1 MRVADQMP
9 KLRPDGRHRIV
20 VVDDDPAMRELLRTM
35 LNVVPTLR
43 VVAQASNGVEAVAIA
58 RILLPDLMT
67 LDLRMPVMDG
77 RQALPL
83 LRDAA
88 PAMRIVVLSAYE
100 SVTDLAGTRAPE
112 ARVSKS
118 RGILQLPELVVD
130 LLAAPRA

>member
-1 MRVADQMP
+1 MP